1 MRYCPNCGV
10 ELSQAMSYCNRC
22 GAQLAES
29 LNHSTPGSLETTTDT
44 LVWVIVGTTI
54 TLLGMSLG
62 ALVLMKNG
70 SIDVTL
76 GKAFVILSFAALVL
90 VEGILIWR
98 LLSLS
103 NLDKQ
108 HGVQRPKDNFRT
120 GGLKTAAA
128 GELCPPPDS
137 LGTVT
142 EQTTRSFEQPNRS
155 SD

>member
-1 MRYCPNCGV
+1 MRYCPKCGV

-44 LVWVIVGTTI
+44 LVWVIVGTAI

-76 GKAFVILSFAALVL
+76 GKAFVILSFVALVL
-90 VEGILIWR
+90 VEGVLIWR
-98 LLSLS
+98 LLSLGLK
-103 NLDKQ
+103 NQ
-108 HGVQRPKDNFRT
+108 GPEQRPKDDFRKE
-120 GGLKTAAA
+120 GLKTA
-128 GELCPPPDS
+128 GELSPPPDS

-142 EQTTRSFEQPNRS
+142 EQTTRSFEQRYRNS
-155 SD
+155 E

>member
-10 ELSQAMSYCNRC
+10 ELSQALSYCNRC
-22 GAQLAES
+22 GAQLAA
-29 LNHSTPGSLETTTDT
+29 LLDHATPGSPETTTDT

-90 VEGILIWR
+90 VEGVLIWR
-98 LLSLS
+98 LLSLF
-103 NLDKQ
+103 NLKKQ
-108 HGVQRPKDNFRT
+108 GPEQRPKEDFRT
-120 GGLKTAAA
+120 EELKTA
-128 GELCPPPDS
+128 GELSPPPDS

-142 EQTTRSFEQPNRS
+142 EQTTRSFEQPFRNRE
-155 SD
+155 

>member
-10 ELSQAMSYCNRC
+10 ELSPALSYCNRC
-22 GAQLAES
+22 GTQLAAS
-29 LNHSTPGSLETTTDT
+29 SDHATPGSMETTTDT

-76 GKAFVILSFAALVL
+76 GKAFVTLSFAALVL
-90 VEGILIWR
+90 VEGVLIWR
-98 LLSLS
+98 LLSLG
-103 NLDKQ
+103 NLKKQ
-108 HGVQRPKDNFRT
+108 GAVQPRTDNFRT
-120 GGLKTAAA
+120 EGLKTA
-128 GELCPPPDS
+128 GELSAPPDS

-142 EQTTRSFEQPNRS
+142 EQTTRSFEHPYKNS
-155 SD
+155 E

>member
-22 GAQLAES
+22 GTQLAAS
-29 LNHSTPGSLETTTDT
+29 VDDSTPGSVETTTDT

-76 GKAFVILSFAALVL
+76 GKAFVFLSFAALVL
-90 VEGILIWR
+90 VEGVLIWR
-98 LLSLS
+98 LLSLGK
-103 NLDKQ
+103 LKKQ
-108 HGVQRPKDNFRT
+108 GPEQRPKDDFRT
-120 GGLKTAAA
+120 EGLKTA
-128 GELCPPPDS
+128 GELSPPPDS

-142 EQTTRSFEQPNRS
+142 EQTTRSFEHPYRNS
-155 SD
+155 E

>member
-10 ELSQAMSYCNRC
+10 ELSQGMSYCNRC

-90 VEGILIWR
+90 VEGVLIWR
-98 LLSLS
+98 LLSLG
-103 NLDKQ
+103 NLNKQ
-108 HGVQRPKDNFRT
+108 GAVQRPKDNFRT
-120 GGLKTAAA
+120 EGLNTPAA
-128 GELCPPPDS
+128 GELTPPPES

-142 EQTTRSFEQPNRS
+142 EKTTRSFEHPIRNNE
-155 SD
+155 

>member
-70 SIDVTL
+70 SIDVNL
-76 GKAFVILSFAALVL
+76 GKVFVILSFAALVL
-90 VEGILIWR
+90 VEGVLLWR
-98 LLSLS
+98 LLSLG
-103 NLDKQ
+103 NLKKQ
-108 HGVQRPKDNFRT
+108 GFVQRPKDDFRKE
-120 GGLKTAAA
+120 GLKTA
-128 GELCPPPDS
+128 GELSPPPDS

-142 EQTTRSFEQPNRS
+142 EQTTRSPYRNSE
-155 SD
+155 

>member
-10 ELSQAMSYCNRC
+10 ELSQAMTYCNRC

-76 GKAFVILSFAALVL
+76 GKAFVILSFAAFVL
-90 VEGILIWR
+90 VKGVLIWR
-98 LLSLS
+98 LMSYL
-103 NLDKQ
+103 NKQ
-108 HGVQRPKDNFRT
+108 RAVQLPKDNFLT
-120 GGLKTAAA
+120 EGLKTTPG
-128 GELCPPPDS
+128 GE
-137 LGTVT
+137 
-142 EQTTRSFEQPNRS
+142 
-155 SD
+155 